1 MAIRFKNDRYIIDYY
16 PHGRKGRRSIFTLPA
31 GTTEEEARL
40 IEGELR
46 TRRSKYYQ
54 PSSSE
59 KIARLIPPYIQHC
72 EMHQS
77 TETVR
82 DKRSYY
88 QHHIVPFFGHLHITD
103 LNNSLIMAY
112 KKHMKEKKYRNKII
126 SNRTISKGLNYFSA
140 FLKWAEEDMG
150 MSPLQPL
157 RIRKLPHVRPVPT
170 VLSLDEVQ
178 ALIMS
183 AEKPYN
189 TMFKTFFY
197 LGLRNRAVRRQ
208 RWDDIDWQKHA
219 IKTVEKGQK
228 VKWHPLPDDLFE
240 ELRQLYIESKSE
252 WIYPSPQNR
261 SNPITDIRRAVRR
274 AKKKAG
280 IIKRVY
286 PHLLRHS
293 IATHLL
299 ESDVDIRQ
307 IQAFLGHSQIS
318 TTEWYAQ
325 VSLEK
330 KRQALEKAGIRTTKI

>member
-1 MAIRFKNDRYIIDYY
+1 MAIRFKNERYIIDYY
-16 PHGRKGRRSIFTLPA
+16 PQGRKGRRSIFTLPP
-31 GTTEEEARL
+31 GTTRDDAEQ
-40 IEGELR
+40 IEKELR
-46 TRRSKYYQ
+46 KRKKINHHIL
-54 PSSSE
+54 SE
-59 KIARLIPPYIQHC
+59 QIARLMPLYLRHC

-77 TETVR
+77 AETVR
-82 DKRSYY
+82 DKRSHYTL
-88 QHHIVPFFGHLHITD
+88 HILPFFGHLHITD
-103 LNNSLIMAY
+103 MNNPLIMAY
-112 KKHMKEKKYRNKII
+112 KEQMKGKQYRGRAI

-140 FLKWAEEDMG
+140 FLKWAEEETG
-150 MSPLQPL
+150 ASPLQPL
-157 RIRKLPHVRPVPT
+157 RIRKLPHTRPVPT
-170 VLSLDEVQ
+170 VLSLEEVK
-178 ALIMS
+178 ALINA

-197 LGLRNRAVRRQ
+197 LGLRSRAVRRQ
-208 RWDDIDWQKHA
+208 QWEDIDWQKHA
-219 IKTVEKGQK
+219 IKTTEKGNR

-240 ELRQLYIESKSE
+240 ELRQLYIESRSS
-252 WIYPSPQNR
+252 WIYPSPRDHNK
-261 SNPITDIRRAVRR
+261 PITEIRRAIRR

-280 IIKRVY
+280 ITKRVY

-330 KRQALEKAGIRTTKI
+330 KRQALEKAGIQTSKM